1 LNRVEP
7 NQLSLSLSLT
17 HTHRGGEG
25 IAAQANS
32 VLQRGGNQGQG
43 CGHLPLLLAAQ
54 DSSPPFFVSIDPSTQ
69 RQRRICQESRPE
81 YSPPSGLPTVAG
93 SAADAP
99 PVTGKPVDKK
109 RTALPPDI
117 ETSQDIAPE
126 ATVSGQEAREFHL
139 LSLSLS
145 LSLSLLFF
153 PVSRMDHEYIMYISR
168 NIFSR
173 DAKVM
178 QNKKNFYKMVVKS
191 SNRIYNKAWNKGP

>member
-1 LNRVEP
+1 MDHWPHCLCKRNWCNGPCNAWGLLNRVEP
-7 NQLSLSLSLT
+7 NQLSLSHT

-32 VLQRGGNQGQG
+32 VLQREGNQGQG

-54 DSSPPFFVSIDPSTQ
+54 ASSPPFFVSIDPSTQ

-81 YSPPSGLPTVAG
+81 YSPSSGLPTVAG

-145 LSLSLLFF
+145 LSLSLYLSLSLSLLFF
-153 PVSRMDHEYIMYISR
+153 SRLYNGS
-168 NIFSR
+168 
-173 DAKVM
+173 
-178 QNKKNFYKMVVKS
+178 
-191 SNRIYNKAWNKGP
+191 RIYHVYSKKYLL